1 MRQSSL
7 FVPLFL
13 IVVGA
18 LWFLRSMEWFP
29 ETSVIIAF
37 ALMAGGLLVLILD
50 GINKQSIV
58 SGPFMMYIGAAI
70 YASYEYGYET
80 NVIFALGMM
89 VLGVLLLLSRSN
101 AVPLKRPRALPP
113 QERDY

>member
-7 FVPLFL
+7 FVPLTL
-13 IVVGA
+13 IIIGA
-18 LWFLRSMEWFP
+18 LWFLRSMDWFP
-29 ETSVIIAF
+29 ATTLIIAF
-37 ALMAGGLLVLILD
+37 ALIAGGILVLLLD

-70 YASYEYGYET
+70 YASYEYNYET
-80 NVIFALGMM
+80 NIILALGMM

-101 AVPLKRPRALPP
+101 AIPLKRGHSLPP
-113 QERDY
+113 QKRD